1 MKKIGWAILGAG
13 NIARSFAQDLRLL
26 PDAEL
31 LAIGSRSMDKA
42 QQFANELQVPRAYGS
57 YEDLVADPDID
68 VVYIAT
74 PHVFHKDQ
82 SLLCLNAGKGIL
94 VEKPFTMNAAEA
106 REVVA
111 CARERN
117 LFCMEAMW
125 MRFAPA
131 MREVVK
137 LVEQN
142 VIGDLQMI
150 TASLG
155 FYNAFDPQHRLFN
168 PDLGGGA
175 MLDLGVYPLS
185 LIVQLLGRPLTISS
199 QASIGA
205 SNVDENAAV
214 LLGFPDG
221 KMAQLST
228 NIRAHNR
235 NDAFLIGSQ
244 GSIYIHPPLYCP
256 TTLTVQKFA
265 ASSPGALNQNSLV
278 GRLKRN
284 QFVRNMYQLLK
295 GARRL
300 LRGDQAIQLPSEGNG
315 YLYEAAEAGRCLQAG
330 LIESAIMPHDETIA
344 IMETMDAI
352 RDQWSRDS

>member
-1 MKKIGWAILGAG
+1 MKKIGWGILGAG

-31 LAIGSRSMDKA
+31 LAVGSRSLDKA
-42 QQFANELQVPRAYGS
+42 QQFADGLRIPRAYGS
-57 YEDLVADPDID
+57 YDDLVADPDVD

-74 PHVFHKDQ
+74 PHVFHKEQ

-94 VEKPFTMNAAEA
+94 VEKPFTMSAAEA

-142 VIGDLQMI
+142 VIGDLRVI

-155 FYNAFDPQHRLFN
+155 FYNAFDAEHRLFN
-168 PDLGGGA
+168 PKLGGGA

-185 LIVQLLGRPLTISS
+185 LIVQLLGRPSTIFG
-199 QASIGA
+199 QSITGL
-205 SNVDENAAV
+205 SGVDEHAAAS
-214 LLGFPDG
+214 LGFPG
-221 KMAQLST
+221 GAVAQLSA
-228 NIRAHNR
+228 NISAHNR
-235 NDAFLIGSQ
+235 NDAFIIGTE
-244 GSIYIHPPLYCP
+244 GSITIHPPLYCP
-256 TTLTVQKFA
+256 TTLTVKKFA
-265 ASSPGALNQNSLV
+265 ASGSTSFGDQSLA
-278 GRLKRN
+278 GRLKNIPLIRN
-284 QFVRNMYQLLK
+284 SY
-295 GARRL
+295 RL
-300 LRGDQAIQLPSEGNG
+300 FKRAAGRLRGSQAMRYAYTGNG
-315 YLYEAAEAGRCLQAG
+315 YYHEAAEVGRCLQAG
-330 LIESAIMPHDETIA
+330 LIESPVMPLDETIV
-344 IMETMDAI
+344 IMETLDAI
-352 RDQWSRDS
+352 RHYDR